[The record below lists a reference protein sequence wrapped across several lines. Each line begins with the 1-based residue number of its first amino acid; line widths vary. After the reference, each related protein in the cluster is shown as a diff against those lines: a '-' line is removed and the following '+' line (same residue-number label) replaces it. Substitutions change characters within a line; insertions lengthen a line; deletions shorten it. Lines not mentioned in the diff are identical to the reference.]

1 MLNLTTIKKI
11 FLSILSALLG
21 GIFIFSA
28 YAKLYPIEPFEYTFV
43 DLGLS
48 NWQLAPFM
56 ARLLIGL
63 EFLIGV
69 LLILNILLKKFTYK
83 LGIATLIIF
92 CIYLILQLIISGNKG
107 NCGCFGTTIYM
118 SPLNALLKNIAMLA
132 VFIALYIYHSGF
144 SFGRF
149 SKYIVIAVSII
160 ACALP
165 FILNPVQ
172 LDYAEAYLNKPETN
186 FALPLD
192 TLYKNATLSQP
203 PKTLSKGKHVVLFFS
218 LTCSHCRIAAKK
230 VRTINK
236 LNPAIPFYMVLNGKE
251 EKLTPFFDDTHT
263 EGIDHCMLKGQPF
276 TYLAGVSLPVIYLV
290 NNGVVEHQ
298 LDYIT
303 LDQKELENW
312 LAKP

>member
-1 MLNLTTIKKI
+1 MQMIKKI
-11 FLSILSALLG
+11 LFSIISVLLG

-28 YAKLYPIEPFEYTFV
+28 YTKLYPVEPFEYTFV

-48 NWQLAPFM
+48 NWQLAPFI
-56 ARLLIGL
+56 ARLLIAL

-69 LLILNILLKKFTYK
+69 LLILNIWLKKFTYK
-83 LGIATLIIF
+83 LGIITLIVF
-92 CIYLILQLIISGNKG
+92 CIYLMLQLLISGNKG

-118 SPLNALLKNIAMLA
+118 SPLKALLKNIAMLA
-132 VFIALYIYHSGF
+132 IFVGLYIYHEGF
-144 SFGRF
+144 SFGKF
-149 SKYIVIAVSII
+149 SKYIVVVLIVISIT
-160 ACALP
+160 LP

-172 LDYAEAYLNKPETN
+172 LDYAESYLNKPENN
-186 FALPLD
+186 FNLPLD
-192 TLYKNATLSQP
+192 TLYDNASLNTP
-203 PKTLSKGKHVVLFFS
+203 PKTLSKGKHIILFLS

-251 EKLTPFFDDTHT
+251 EKLTEFFNDTHT
-263 EGIDHCMLKGQPF
+263 ENIDHCMLKGQSF
-276 TYLAGVSLPVIYLV
+276 VYLAGLSLPIIYLV
-290 NNGVVEHQ
+290 NNSVVEHQ
-298 LDYIT
+298 VDYIH